1 MLLVSTQ
8 RKNVV
13 YYNVLSDYL
22 SLQRDLHC
30 AIHGTISDSSLRN
43 SRFGENFISINSTGS
58 ADSFWQDGE
67 SGGEFDITF
76 FRLFSVAIIER
87 VIRHKYCNRCVATNI
102 ARPLDLL
109 FDFIFNMNRLSP
121 GNFGSTYYA
130 NGDPE
135 YFGPQYT
142 SK

>member
-8 RKNVV
+8 RKYVI
-13 YYNVLSDYL
+13 YYNVLSDYI

-30 AIHGTISDSSLRN
+30 AIHGTSSDSSLRN

-87 VIRHKYCNRCVATNI
+87 VIRHNYCNRCVATNI

-109 FDFIFNMNRLSP
+109 FDFIYNMDRFSS